1 MIIHVKKPLK
11 YGARARKRKRGGG
24 GEGNEERAKA
34 LPDVTPNMAS
44 NRGWSLSY
52 KHRLNKMA
60 GKITFTNSCPQRDFL
75 IAFRNGNT
83 CYPTCDTNNLSCFS
97 REGLHQ
103 HYRLVH
109 RQVKFSEEIV
119 KKGFSLLRTR
129 AASETLTNLL
139 VLSEKR
145 RGMVSERFLCCYNK
159 INTHFAYATYRT

>member
-11 YGARARKRKRGGG
+11 YGARARKRKQ
-24 GEGNEERAKA
+24 GEGNEKRAKA
-34 LPDVTPNMAS
+34 LLDVTPNMAS
-44 NRGWSLSY
+44 NRGWLLSY
-52 KHRLNKMA
+52 KHRVNKTA
-60 GKITFTNSCPQRDFL
+60 RKITFTNSCPQRDFL

-83 CYPTCDTNNLSCFS
+83 CCLTCDTNNLSCFS
-97 REGLHQ
+97 WEGLHQ

-109 RQVKFSEEIV
+109 RQVKFSKEIV
-119 KKGFSLLRTR
+119 KKGFSLLRTG

-159 INTHFAYATYRT
+159 INTHFAHGTYRT